1 MEIQRRGEA
10 RPEGASRRDSESF
23 LDRWIRGWSWLDGPA
38 EAVQTVIGDFY
49 TTLRGPGQVLKNV
62 MHGTAVVRHPL
73 HPMLTDVPLGAWTVA
88 VIADW
93 AFVVTGRIP
102 AAAGDVAL
110 AVGIAG
116 ALLAAVSGYTDFH
129 ETIGNERRLALTHG
143 LLMTLVVVLM
153 LVSFAMRLVGVH
165 ALRLPAIELSTL
177 MYLVALGG
185 AYVGGHLTFGL
196 GTMVN
201 HNAFAE
207 GPADYMKLGTPSDF
221 AEGRMVRVD
230 AKGLPVMVVRINGT
244 LNAIGAVCSHA
255 GGPLDEGKLGGCIVT
270 CPWHASRFDVTNGE
284 VKGGP
289 ATFSQPQ
296 LIVRESGGAV
306 EVKLAHP
313 LH

>member
-10 RPEGASRRDSESF
+10 RRRGAARRDSESF
-23 LDRWIRGWSWLDGPA
+23 LDRWARGQSWLDRPA
-38 EAVQTVIGDFY
+38 EAVQTVVGDFY
-49 TTLRGPGQVLKNV
+49 TALRGPGQVLKNV
-62 MHGTAVVRHPL
+62 MHGTAVLRHPL

-93 AFVVTGRIP
+93 AFLVTGRIP
-102 AAAGDVAL
+102 AAAGDLAL

-116 ALLAAVSGYTDFH
+116 ALLAAASGYTDFH
-129 ETIGNERRLALTHG
+129 ETFGNERRMALTHG

-153 LVSFAMRLVGVH
+153 LVSFGMRLSGLH
-165 ALRLPAIELSTL
+165 LLRLPAIELSTL

-185 AYVGGHLTFGL
+185 AYVGGHLTFGV
-196 GTMVN
+196 GTIVN
-201 HNAFAE
+201 RNAFAD
-207 GPADYMKLGTPSDF
+207 GPADYVKVGAPSDF
-221 AEGRMVRVD
+221 PEGRMVRVD
-230 AKGLPVMVVRINGT
+230 AKGLPVMLVRINGT

-255 GGPLDEGKLGGCIVT
+255 GGPLDEGKLEDCIVT
-270 CPWHASRFDVTNGE
+270 CPWHGSRFDVTDGE

-289 ATFSQPQ
+289 ATFNQPQ
-296 LIVRESGGAV
+296 LLARERDGAV